1 MRVIS
6 SSGLSS
12 HTLRS
17 NVGDKRR
24 SVGARE
30 VKKEKKKTAVRERG
44 GIDLF
49 LTANQ
54 FNNSVNGETR

>member
-1 MRVIS
+1 MLVIS

-12 HTLRS
+12 HTLRF
-17 NVGDKRR
+17 NVGDKRQNL
-24 SVGARE
+24 GARE
-30 VKKEKKKTAVRERG
+30 VKKEKKTAVRERG